1 VCYLI
6 QQTKH
11 TDKKGMMQSRR
22 DLSHQ
27 WTEMEDIKTVNSFNY
42 LGTVITKGT
51 EEEVEVEMQK
61 KIMSAN
67 NIHFSSYTT

>member
-1 VCYLI
+1 
-6 QQTKH
+6 
-11 TDKKGMMQSRR
+11 MQSRR

>member
-1 VCYLI
+1 
-6 QQTKH
+6 
-11 TDKKGMMQSRR
+11 
-22 DLSHQ
+22 
-27 WTEMEDIKTVNSFNY
+27 MEDIKTVNSFNY